1 MTMEEL
7 NAREAEIRATL
18 EDVVKGDNQEA
29 DVDALAEELKGIDEQ
44 RAVVEAEEAEK
55 RAQEEAEARK
65 AEAAKEAEI
74 RQKIADGEIG
84 EVKEEYREDKTM
96 TDLEIRGS
104 AQYADAFKKYIITG
118 DDKECRSLLTTNV
131 SGDVPVPVLVE
142 DIVKH
147 AWESNTFLT
156 KVRKTAF
163 RGNLKVPFEKSADDA
178 YLHTEGTTGLT
189 EEDLQLGIVTLT
201 PANIKKWIKISDEAV
216 AMGGEAFVQ
225 YVYEELA
232 QRIMEKLVSELV
244 GKVNAAG
251 TTHSDTVIGIPKVT
265 EAPGVTVAQGAAD
278 QLCEEATD
286 LCIVLNPLS
295 ISAFRDAAAGAYYAM
310 DPFAGLTL
318 IKCSALPAYSS
329 ANENAMYGFV
339 GDLKA
344 LQVNYP
350 EGEGIV
356 TKWDDLTYAEDDMVK
371 VVARQY
377 AGYGVTA
384 PGRLVRLCKPA
395 AAETT

>member
-1 MTMEEL
+1 MTSEEMI
-7 NAREAEIRATL
+7 ARQGEIEERKAQIDAEL
-18 EDVVKGDNQEA
+18 DNPEA
-29 DVDALAEELKGIDEQ
+29 DLDALNEEARTLAEESEQLTAQLDELKQ
-44 RAVVEAEEAEK
+44 KAAEE
-55 RAQEEAEARK
+55 EETR
-65 AEAAKEAEI
+65 
-74 RQKIADGEIG
+74 RKIAEGEIG
-84 EVKEEYREDKTM
+84 DIKEHHEEETKM
-96 TDLEIRGS
+96 TDLEIRALPEYS
-104 AQYADAFKKYIITG
+104 EAFKKYIISG

-131 SGDVPVPVLVE
+131 SGELPVPVLVE
-142 DIVKH
+142 DIIKH
-147 AWESNTFLT
+147 AWESNTFLS
-156 KVRKTAF
+156 KIRKTAF
-163 RGNLKVPFEKSADDA
+163 RGNLKVPFEKSADPA

-201 PANIKKWIKISDEAV
+201 PMTIKKWIKISTEAQ
-216 AMGGEAFVQ
+216 AMGGEAFVR
-225 YVYEELA
+225 YIYEELA
-232 QRIMEKLVSELV
+232 QRVMEKLVSELV
-244 GKVNAAG
+244 AKANAAG
-251 TTHSDTVIGIPKVT
+251 TTHSDSVIGIPKVT
-265 EAPGVTVAQGAAD
+265 EAPGVTVAQTAAD
-278 QLCEEATD
+278 QTCEEATD

-295 ISAFRDAAAGAYYAM
+295 ISAFRNAAAAGYYGI

-329 ANENAMYGFV
+329 ASDNAMYGIV

-377 AGYGVTA
+377 AGHGVTA

-395 AAETT
+395 SAETT

>member
-1 MTMEEL
+1 MTSEEIKTRL
-7 NAREAEIRATL
+7 GEIEERKAQIDADL
-18 EDVVKGDNQEA
+18 ETPEA
-29 DVDALAEELKGIDEQ
+29 DLEALGE
-44 RAVVEAEEAEK
+44 
-55 RAQEEAEARK
+55 EARK
-65 AEAAKEAEI
+65 LADEQGRLNTQLEELLNKAAEEEEL
-74 RQKIADGEIG
+74 RRKIAEGEIG
-84 EVKEEYREDKTM
+84 ETKEEHKEETKM

-104 AQYADAFKKYIITG
+104 AEYSEAYKKYIISG
-118 DDKECRSLLTTNV
+118 DDKECRSLLTTNA

-142 DIVKH
+142 NIVKH
-147 AWESNTFLT
+147 AWESNTFLS

-163 RGNLKVPFEKSADDA
+163 RGNLKVPFEKSADPA
-178 YLHTEGTTGLT
+178 YVHTEGTTGLT

-244 GKVNAAG
+244 AAANSAN
-251 TTHSDTVIGIPKVT
+251 TTHGDTAIGIPKVT
-265 EAPGVTVAQGAAD
+265 EAPSVMIAQNAAA
-278 QLCEEATD
+278 QLSEEATD
-286 LCIVLNPLS
+286 LCIALNPLT
-295 ISAFRDAAAGAYYAM
+295 IQAFNNAYAAGNFAIN
-310 DPFAGLTL
+310 PFDGLTV

-329 ANENAMYGFV
+329 ASDNAMYAIV

-344 LQVNYP
+344 FQVNYP

-384 PGRLVRLCKPA
+384 PGRLVKLCKPA
-395 AAETT
+395 AVVTT

>member
-1 MTMEEL
+1 MTSEEIIT
-7 NAREAEIRATL
+7 RMGEI
-18 EDVVKGDNQEA
+18 
-29 DVDALAEELKGIDEQ
+29 EQ
-44 RAVVEAEEAEK
+44 RAAEIETTLETPEADLDALNEEARQLVDERSKLEAQLEELRAEAEK
-55 RAQEEAEARK
+55 AEEERKAVAEGAGEIKEEIKQEETK
-65 AEAAKEAEI
+65 
-74 RQKIADGEIG
+74 
-84 EVKEEYREDKTM
+84 M

-104 AQYADAFKKYIITG
+104 NEYAEAFKNYIITG
-118 DDKECRSLLTTNV
+118 DAKECRSLLTANV
-131 SGDVPVPVLVE
+131 SGDVPVPVMVE
-142 DIVKH
+142 GIIKH
-147 AWESNTFLT
+147 AWESNAFLS

-163 RGNLKVPFEKSADDA
+163 RGNLKVPFEKSADPA
-178 YLHTEGTTGLT
+178 YVHTEGTTGLT

-201 PANIKKWIKISDEAV
+201 PNNIKKWIKISDEAV

-232 QRIMEKLVSELV
+232 QRILEKLVKELV
-244 GKVNAAG
+244 AKANAAG
-251 TTHSDTVIGIPKVT
+251 TSHSDTVIGIPKVT
-265 EAPGVTVAQGAAD
+265 EAPGVNVAQNAAD
-278 QLCEEATD
+278 QLSEEATD

-295 ISAFRDAAAGAYYAM
+295 ISAFRDAYAAGYFGV
-310 DPFAGLTL
+310 DPFAGMTV

-329 ANENAMYGFV
+329 ADANAMYGIV

-344 LQVNYP
+344 FQVNYP

-384 PGRLVRLCKPA
+384 PGRLVKLCKPA
-395 AAETT
+395 GGETT